1 MKVVLLKDVPNIG
14 KTGQV
19 KEVPD
24 GYARNYLLKSGLAS
38 PATREATT
46 LTKVK
51 IEAEEKKQAKLEA
64 ELSTASKMLDGLTV
78 AIAGKTGAGS
88 KLYGSITSADIA
100 AAVRK
105 VTGYDLDK
113 RKIELLEPIRS
124 LGDYSVTVKLSAA
137 LSPALKVKVVP
148 QGS

>member
-38 PATREATT
+38 AATKEAAAS
-46 LTKVK
+46 TKSK
-51 IEAEEKKQAKLEA
+51 LDAEQKKQAKLDA
-64 ELSTASKMLDGLTV
+64 ELATTAKMLDGLTV
-78 AIAGKTGAGS
+78 AVSGKTGAGS

-100 AAVRK
+100 GAVHK
-105 VTGYDLDK
+105 ATGYDLDK
-113 RKIELLEPIRS
+113 RKIELAEPIRS
-124 LGDYSVTVKLSAA
+124 LAIL
-137 LSPALKVKVVP
+137 L
-148 QGS
+148 